1 VQACVICL
9 AFLLVGNI
17 EFVQLVQPT
26 LQHGAYWM
34 AIWGRHALLIGL
46 LAHVISTQFA
56 SGGRS
61 IPSLRVCGRTD

>member
-1 VQACVICL
+1 VISL

-56 SGGRS
+56 SGGDWLRFAKAG
-61 IPSLRVCGRTD
+61 PSWRP